1 MPDEYPTLTLIEEEG
16 HTNERAESSR
26 KRIAA
31 AFDAVRQM
39 AEDADQFDDLL
50 YGPGGG
56 PPPPPKSEPARSGG
70 RPASFPVTP

>member
-56 PPPPPKSEPARSGG
+56 PPPPPPSEPVSVGD
-70 RPASFPVTP
+70 RPPSFRVTP